1 MNIYWVNRVFV
12 DQTLDFAR
20 YHLPLQNDY
29 ELNEYPVI
37 SICVE

>member
-1 MNIYWVNRVFV
+1 M

-29 ELNEYPVI
+29 ELNECPVI
-37 SICVE
+37 SIGVG